1 VKNMHGQTYALSSLP
16 SKIAAVLVVLIL
28 LNAALLAWR
37 WVSEAN
43 LPPGSY
49 HEYHIAEWQQASI
62 ERPED
67 PIVWSTLGGLY
78 EAAGEQRKALAAYTR
93 AFELDPGNAAAL
105 MYLAQADVQNEEYD
119 RARTRLQAAAEA
131 LPEGGAQLVYYRL
144 GQIEEAE
151 GNFDKA
157 LEYYQASIAE
167 QSNYWNA
174 HFRIAALH
182 EKAGRNREALE
193 AAEKAAR
200 FVPDNDEV
208 MAMLSRLR
216 DIQ

>member
-1 VKNMHGQTYALSSLP
+1 VKKTRGHTYTLSSLP
-16 SKIAAVLVVLIL
+16 SRIAAVLVVLIL
-28 LNAALLAWR
+28 LNAVLLAWR
-37 WVSEAN
+37 WASEAN

-62 ERPED
+62 ERPDD

-78 EAAGEQRKALAAYTR
+78 EAAGDQRKALAAYTR
-93 AFELDPGNAAAL
+93 AHELDPANSAAL
-105 MYLAQADVQNEEYD
+105 MYLAQVDVENGDYD
-119 RARTRLQAAAEA
+119 RARTRLQTAAEA
-131 LPEGGAQLVYYRL
+131 LPAGGAQLVYYRL
-144 GQIEEAE
+144 GQIEETA
-151 GNFDKA
+151 GNLDKA
-157 LEYYQASIAE
+157 LEYYQASVAE

-182 EKAGRNREALE
+182 EKAGRNKEALA

-200 FVPDNDEV
+200 FASENEEV

-216 DIQ
+216 GAQ

>member
-1 VKNMHGQTYALSSLP
+1 MKKTYGHTYTLSSLP
-16 SKIAAVLVVLIL
+16 SKVAAVLVVLIL
-28 LNAALLAWR
+28 LNATLLAWR

-49 HEYHIAEWQQASI
+49 HEYHIVEWQQASI
-62 ERPED
+62 ERPDD

-78 EAAGEQRKALAAYTR
+78 EAAGDQRKALAAYTR
-93 AFELDPGNAAAL
+93 AYELDPGNSAAL
-105 MYLAQADVQNEEYD
+105 MYLAQADVENGDYD

-144 GQIEEAE
+144 GQIEEATR
-151 GNFDKA
+151 NFDKA
-157 LEYYQASIAE
+157 LEYYQASVAE

-174 HFRIAALH
+174 HFRIAVLH
-182 EKAGRNREALE
+182 EEAGRNKEALE

-208 MAMLSRLR
+208 KAMLSRLR
-216 DIQ
+216 SIQ